1 MGSVADTQLYA
12 APVAGGPVRG
22 VVAVPGSKSVTNRAL
37 LLSGLAAGPSVVHGA
52 PATRDTALMC
62 GALRSLGVPVEVD
75 GERVALGGD
84 GTLTGGRT
92 VDCGLAGTVMRFV
105 PPAATLADG
114 AVLFDGDPHART
126 RPMGTVLDALRALGA
141 VVDGDRLPF
150 VLHGTGGLAGGDV
163 TIDASASS
171 QFVSGLLLSGA
182 RFDKGVTVLHAGAP
196 VPSLPHIEMTVAM
209 LREAGVVVDDSQPD
223 VWRVEPGPIAAREW
237 TVEPDLSNASVFL
250 AAAAVTAG
258 EVTVA
263 GWPAGSTQPGTE
275 VLSVLEQ
282 FGATVT
288 PSDAGMTV
296 RGPDRLTG
304 VDVDL
309 HEASELTPTVAAI
322 AALASTPSRI
332 RGVAHI
338 RGHETDRLAALVAE
352 LTALGGDVTIDAS
365 ASSQFVSGLLLSGA
379 RFDKGVTVLHAGA
392 PVPSLPHIDMT
403 VAMLREAGVEVDDS
417 RPNVWRVEPGPIA
430 AREWT
435 VEPDLSNASVFLAAA
450 AVTAGEVTVA
460 GWPAGST
467 QPGAE
472 ILPVLE
478 RFGATVTPSDAGMT
492 VRGPDRLTGVDVDLH
507 EASEL
512 TPTVAAIAALASTPS
527 RIRGVAHIRGH
538 ETDRLAALVA
548 ELTALGADVNETD
561 DGLEIRPRSLTA
573 PADRP
578 WGAYA
583 DHRMATAGAI
593 VGLVVPGVTID
604 DVACT
609 AKTIPDF
616 PGRWA
621 TLLS

>member
-1 MGSVADTQLYA
+1 MWAAGTITPAGLATCAGPAAEGCGIMGPVADTKFYA

-84 GTLTGGRT
+84 GTLTGGGT

-126 RPMGTVLDALRALGA
+126 RPMGTVLEALRVLGA

-150 VLHGTGGLAGGDV
+150 VLHGAGGLAGGDV

-182 RFDKGVTVLHAGAP
+182 RFDKGVTVLHDGAP
-196 VPSLPHIEMTVAM
+196 VPSLPHIDMTVAM
-209 LREAGVVVDDSQPD
+209 LREAGVAVDDSQPD

-263 GWPAGSTQPGTE
+263 GWPAGSTQPGAE
-275 VLSVLEQ
+275 VLPVLER

-288 PSDAGMTV
+288 PSGAGMTV

-322 AALASTPSRI
+322 AALA
-332 RGVAHI
+332 A
-338 RGHETDRLAALVAE
+338 
-352 LTALGGDVTIDAS
+352 
-365 ASSQFVSGLLLSGA
+365 
-379 RFDKGVTVLHAGA
+379 
-392 PVPSLPHIDMT
+392 
-403 VAMLREAGVEVDDS
+403 
-417 RPNVWRVEPGPIA
+417 
-430 AREWT
+430 
-435 VEPDLSNASVFLAAA
+435 
-450 AVTAGEVTVA
+450 
-460 GWPAGST
+460 
-467 QPGAE
+467 
-472 ILPVLE
+472 
-478 RFGATVTPSDAGMT
+478 
-492 VRGPDRLTGVDVDLH
+492 
-507 EASEL
+507 
-512 TPTVAAIAALASTPS
+512 TPS

-548 ELTALGADVNETD
+548 ELTALGADVNETE
-561 DGLEIRPRSLTA
+561 DGLEIRPRALTA

-583 DHRMATAGAI
+583 DHRMATAGA
-593 VGLVVPGVTID
+593 VLGLVVPGVTID

-609 AKTIPDF
+609 TKTFPDF

-621 TLLS
+621 ALLSG